1 MERRTFINQVAS
13 LAIRAWREGSP
24 LFPSVRLAQNLLET
38 GGKLNAHNN
47 LGGFKLGSGMPNEF
61 WKGETY
67 VTPTWEVIGGKRIE
81 TTATWRSYD
90 SVYDFY
96 RDQDLL
102 FHRGRYERVRLA
114 KTPQEQARM
123 LQACGYA
130 TDPSY
135 AAKINALINVYN
147 LTKYDGDVEYEMK
160 AADANA
166 IINTYLKPAWKA
178 AHDDGDK
185 ETAVEVGR
193 LADELR
199 KASGQ
204 PTQNS

>member
-1 MERRTFINQVAS
+1 MTRRTFINELAS
-13 LAIRAWREGSP
+13 LAIKVWKEGSP

-38 GGKLNAHNN
+38 GGRLNPHNN
-47 LGGFKLGSGMPNEF
+47 LGGFKFGSGVTNGF
-61 WKGETY
+61 WKGATY
-67 VTPTWEVIGGKRIE
+67 ITPTWEVIGGKRIE
-81 TTATWRSYD
+81 THATWRSYD

-102 FHRGRYERVRLA
+102 FHRDRYERVRLA
-114 KTPQEQARM
+114 KTPQEQARA

-166 IINTYLKPAWKA
+166 IINAYLKPAWKEARDSGEKEA
-178 AHDDGDK
+178 AI
-185 ETAVEVGR
+185 EVGR